1 MRYFVAALQHG
12 RIPCGIWSSDWTP
25 ILMPEE
31 IANANIAHF
40 KKLLETETDAER
52 RAAIERLLAEE
63 EELKVAA
70 LRNARTERN
79 KKR

>member
-1 MRYFVAALQHG
+1 MSLVDRG
-12 RIPCGIWSSDWTP
+12 RINLVGDWTP
-25 ILMPEE
+25 IRMPEE

-40 KKLLETETDAER
+40 KTLLETETDAER

-63 EELKVAA
+63 ELKVAA
-70 LRNARTERN
+70 LRNARTGHN

>member
-1 MRYFVAALQHG
+1 
-12 RIPCGIWSSDWTP
+12 
-25 ILMPEE
+25 MPEE

-63 EELKVAA
+63 ELKVAA